1 MGTKGIT
8 KDKKQE
14 EELFTPYVIKCED
27 IVKEIRN
34 ASKVHRVPRN
44 EIDFDIISF
53 VTYIRT
59 TEHQKKESE
68 WTEVD
73 GEILKKFKD
82 EKFLVL
88 SDLDIK
94 QIYEIRIRPINTDE
108 LKLDIVITANKIF
121 TRVSAIIK
129 ASSNLEYSPELY
141 SKLVENLNKKKIKIG
156 ILVGLFDDNM
166 RNNLKDL
173 ILKLKEEVDLK
184 EDFRVKICECID
196 PIKPID
202 DVLVY
207 HYKNKN
213 EKVDEHG
220 RVDYAN
226 RDFLF
231 TVVQA
236 ELLMEYIKP
245 KLGRGGRNCKGKF
258 IPVEEPKTEY
268 LDDLKFNI
276 TDKMEKKE
284 DDDSIVWISKA
295 NGYVDFEGGTYDI
308 SDKLDVDEVSFK
320 KTGSIN
326 AGEDTDIKI
335 NVKEKGDMSDAI
347 GSGVKVTVAEANIEG
362 SVGDGAEVNGG
373 IIKVGGQTHGNSI
386 ITADKAEI
394 NIHKGFVK
402 AKDVKI
408 TRLENGRVEG
418 EIVRISEAI
427 GGEVRAKEIYIDTV
441 KSHSVFKASR
451 LIDIKKIVG
460 DDNKFI
466 VDPLALSTDANLI
479 GNIKT
484 AIGHLKKDIEMLAK
498 KYALKTKDI
507 QTTLKAAEIVK
518 KRIAQSKAEGS
529 KPEIGD
535 IMKLKQY
542 QSMITELKSTKGQV
556 TQKEEKLNKLQSDLD
571 KIQEAIFDARI
582 INNDSWNGF
591 NSIKFELVNPDRV
604 IEHIPRGYEREI
616 RLIYDEDSDDFKIET
631 ES

>member
-1 MGTKGIT
+1 MGTKET
-8 KDKKQE
+8 SNDKKQ

-27 IVKEIRN
+27 ISKEIRN
-34 ASKVHRVPRN
+34 ASKIHRVPRT
-44 EIDFDIISF
+44 EIDFDVISF

-59 TEHQKKESE
+59 TEHQKEDGE

-73 GEILKKFKD
+73 GDILKKFKD
-82 EKFLVL
+82 EKFLIL
-88 SDLDIK
+88 ADLDIK
-94 QIYEIRIRPINTDE
+94 QIYEIRIRPSKPEE
-108 LKLDIVITANKIF
+108 LKLDLVMTANKIF
-121 TRVSAIIK
+121 TRVSVIIK
-129 ASSNLEYSPELY
+129 ASSNLEYSSELY
-141 SKLVENLNKKKIKIG
+141 AKLVEILNKRKIKIG

-173 ILKLKEEVDLK
+173 ILKLKEEVHLK
-184 EDFRVKICECID
+184 EDFRVKLCECID
-196 PIKPID
+196 PVQPIND
-202 DVLVY
+202 ALVH

-213 EKVDEHG
+213 QKIDEHG
-220 RVDYAN
+220 RVDYSN

-231 TVVQA
+231 TVTQA
-236 ELLMEYIKP
+236 ELLMEYLKP

-258 IPVEEPKTEY
+258 IPVEEPKTEH

-276 TDKMEKKE
+276 TDKIEKKE

-295 NGYVDFEGGTYDI
+295 NGYVDFAGGTYDI

-326 AGEDTDIKI
+326 AGADTDIKI

-347 GSGVKVTVAEANIEG
+347 GSGVKVDVAEANIEG
-362 SVGDGAEVNGG
+362 SVGDGAEVTGG
-373 IIKVGGQTHGNSI
+373 IIRVGGQTHGNST
-386 ITADKAEI
+386 ITAENADI

-402 AKDVKI
+402 AKEVRI

-418 EIVRISEAI
+418 EIVRIGEAI
-427 GGEVRAKEIYIDTV
+427 GGEVRAKEIYIDNV
-441 KSHSVFKASR
+441 KSHSLFRASR
-451 LIDIKKIVG
+451 LIDIKKISG

-484 AIGHLKKDIEMLAK
+484 ALGHLKKDIGALDK
-498 KYALKTKDI
+498 KYASKTKDI

-542 QSMITELKSTKGQV
+542 QSMINELKSTKSQSA
-556 TQKEEKLNKLQSDLD
+556 QKTEKLNKLQADLD

-591 NSIKFELVNPDRV
+591 NSVKFELVNPDRE
-604 IEHIPRGYEREI
+604 IEHTPRGYEREI
-616 RLIYDEDSDDFKIET
+616 RLVYDENTDDFKIET